1 MIINNDFFKQKKKK
15 REKNYCDINIE
26 TLKNNTGE
34 PR

>member
-1 MIINNDFFKQKKKK
+1 MIFLSKKKK

>member
-1 MIINNDFFKQKKKK
+1 MNFLSKKKKK
-15 REKNYCDINIE
+15 REKNYHDINIE

>member
-1 MIINNDFFKQKKKK
+1 MIINNDFFKQKKK

>member
-1 MIINNDFFKQKKKK
+1 MIINNEFFKQKKK
-15 REKNYCDINIE
+15 EKNYCDINIE